1 MGCVSTTARFDFNAL
16 MSGPHAASSVPTKS
30 LAAAAPRPAAQLA
43 TTYKTTSIRH
53 RHAPWIR
60 SQAHGEHVCLV
71 AATRQE
77 GTSQPA
83 IWGELPSYGGAC
95 VICGGMHWLPCTDD
109 AVSAMQDV
117 LDLIC
122 RHNRLDYDSSGAPDP
137 RFALEYLFTKGP
149 GRMLGVLLAR
159 DHQGQLHTLK
169 AFSGQITESWLCPGW
184 VGPVA
189 GVINESPVYVK
200 TRRVIEAMSARMHQ
214 LDAQHQTPAQTPGSS
229 LQGRDSCTRGISSS
243 FRQQQRQLLKRRRR
257 CLSHSLL
264 QKIQHSYATTTV
276 GGSRQLSLLEVYAAY
291 RERYEP
297 DLPVTRAGQNF
308 IGMPA
313 GVGDCC
319 APKLLHAAAQQGLL
333 PVALCEVWFGSRPRP
348 SRAKQG
354 RSIPSTGLDPNSS
367 RQHCRLYAPCD
378 KCRAILGTMLCT
390 ISRE

>member
-1 MGCVSTTARFDFNAL
+1 MFGSQ
-16 MSGPHAASSVPTKS
+16 AASPVPGQPAT
-30 LAAAAPRPAAQLA
+30 ATAAAPLRPAAQLA
-43 TTYKTTSIRH
+43 GTYKTVTTRH
-53 RHAPWIR
+53 HQAPWICSR
-60 SQAHGEHVCLV
+60 ARGEHVCLL
-71 AATRQE
+71 AATHQE
-77 GTSQPA
+77 STSQPGVERTNTA

-95 VICGGMHWLPCTDD
+95 IICGGMHWLPCTAD

-117 LDLIC
+117 LDRIC

-159 DHQGQLHTLK
+159 DPQGQLHTLK

-189 GVINESPVYVK
+189 GIINESPVYIK

-214 LDAQHQTPAQTPGSS
+214 LDAQHHPPEQALGSS
-229 LQGRDSCTRGISSS
+229 LQGSNSFTRGTSSS

-264 QKIQHSYATTTV
+264 QKIQHSYTTTTV
-276 GGSRQLSLLEVYAAY
+276 GGSRQLSLLEVYASY

-297 DLPVTRAGQNF
+297 DLPVTRAGQHF
-308 IGMPA
+308 VGMPA

-319 APKLLHAAAQQGLL
+319 APKLLHAAAQQGLT
-333 PVALCEVWFGSRPRP
+333 PVALCEVWFGSAPGTATK
-348 SRAKQG
+348 AKQG
-354 RSIPSTGLDPNSS
+354 RSIPSIGIDPSS
-367 RQHCRLYAPCD
+367 TRQHCRLYGPCD

-390 ISRE
+390 SGRE